1 MVAVQDGLGNI
12 VTASTASITVAIG
25 SNPGGGILSGTAT
38 KNAVAGVAAFNGLS
52 INQPGIGYTLSATSN
67 GLSAVTSALFNV
79 TSSSV
84 TLATTPTSAPAGD
97 SFTVTWAQI
106 PNPTNRDWIGL
117 YAPGSSD
124 TSYLDWMYVN
134 CSRSPSV
141 PIASGTCSF
150 PISSSRPPGTYEFR
164 LLPNDTYT
172 RIATSNAVTVSA
184 AINKL
189 AISVSQNITAGTPGF
204 SMVVE
209 SRSPSEVATNVS
221 NNTAIT
227 VSVKTG
233 TGTLGGTLSGTILAG
248 TSQVT
253 IGLAT
258 YTKAE
263 SGVVLTAARTSGD
276 TLIAGDTA
284 PFTVS
289 PGAAARLAFTTQP
302 GNAAAKSTIPGPP
315 TVTVQDNADNTVT
328 SSTHSISIAMGTN
341 PGAGTLSGNMT
352 VTSNASVSFPAL
364 SINQPGNGYTLTAS
378 AAGLTSATSNAF
390 NITSPTGTGIIA
402 GVITRVSNGA
412 TITGALVEA
421 FQGTALRGTA
431 VTNSSGNYSI
441 TGLATGTYTVRASF
455 AGLVPQMLN
464 SVIVT
469 SGNTATVDLSL
480 NFGIAVQSPVAG
492 ATVSDFSVLVTG
504 HFDTSLASEVG
515 ITVNGYV
522 ALIDGDEFATFVP
535 MDAQTT
541 MLTATLKDT
550 AGNLIAGDAVPITP
564 QLSTTEP
571 VLTFRPSPAIA
582 LVSEP
587 VGFTLTSLYEISQV
601 ELDGNGDGTIDFTGT
616 TLEGV
621 TVTFAEPG
629 IYFPTVRVMDTTSA
643 VYSDSAIVQIVDD
656 SQLDALLMAKWAAM
670 KNALRSGDT
679 AAAAS
684 YIVINKRVSYQTVF
698 NNLTIPF
705 SSIDQM
711 LGNITYQATKGF
723 EVEYEMLMNDGPNG
737 NVSYMVLFT
746 LDQDGVWRISFF

>member
-84 TLATTPTSAPAGD
+84 TLATTPTSVPAGA
-97 SFTVTWAQI
+97 SFTVTWTQI

-124 TSYLDWMYVN
+124 TAYLDWMYVN

-150 PISSSRPPGTYEFR
+150 PIPSSRPPGTYEFR

-204 SMVVE
+204 SIVVE
-209 SRSPSEVATNVS
+209 SRSPSGAATNVS
-221 NNTAIT
+221 SNTAIT

-233 TGTLGGTLSGTILAG
+233 TGMLGGTLSGTILAG

-263 SGVVLTAARTSGD
+263 SGVVLTAARASGD
-276 TLIAGDTA
+276 TLIAGDTT

-302 GNAAAKSTIPGPP
+302 GNVAVKGTIPGPP
-315 TVTVQDNADNTVT
+315 TATVQDGNGNTVT
-328 SSTHSISIAMGTN
+328 SSTHSISVAIGTN
-341 PGAGTLSGNMT
+341 PSAGTLSGNMT
-352 VTSNASVSFPAL
+352 VTSSASVSFPTL
-364 SINQPGNGYTLTAS
+364 SINQPGNGYTITAS

-390 NITSPTGTGIIA
+390 NVTSPTGTGIIS
-402 GVITRVSNGA
+402 GVITRVSTGA
-412 TITGALVEA
+412 AITGALVEA
-421 FQGTALRGTA
+421 YQGEALRGTGG
-431 VTNSSGNYSI
+431 TNSSGNYSI
-441 TGLATGTYTVRASF
+441 TGLAAGTYTVRASF
-455 AGLVPQMLN
+455 TGLVPQMVS
-464 SVIVT
+464 SVVVT
-469 SGNTATVDLSL
+469 SGNTTTVDLSL
-480 NFGIAVQSPVAG
+480 NFGIAVQSPMAG

-504 HFDTSLASEVG
+504 HFDTSLTSEVG

-522 ALIDGDEFATFVP
+522 ALQDGDEFATFVP
-535 MDAQTT
+535 IDAQTT

-550 AGNLIAGDAVPITP
+550 AGNLIASDAVPITP
-564 QLSTTEP
+564 QLPTTEP
-571 VLTFRPSPAIA
+571 VLTFRASPTIA

-587 VGFTLTSLYEISQV
+587 VAFSLVSTNEISQIQ
-601 ELDGNGDGTIDFTGT
+601 LDANGDGTIDFTGT
-616 TLEGV
+616 TLDV
-621 TVTFAEPG
+621 LSVTFAEPG
-629 IYFPTVRVMDTTSA
+629 LYYPNVRVADTNSV
-643 VYSDSAIVQIVDD
+643 VYTATGIVQILDIN
-656 SQLDALLMAKWAAM
+656 QLEVLLQSKWSAM
-670 KNALRSGDT
+670 KNALRAGDT
-679 AAAAS
+679 VTAAS
-684 YIVINKRVSYQTVF
+684 YIVYAKQAFYQNIF
-698 NNLTIPF
+698 NNLTISF
-705 SSIDQM
+705 SAIDQF
-711 LGNITYQATKGF
+711 LPNLTLVEQWHNA
-723 EVEYEMLMNDGPNG
+723 VEYEITRTEGSDQ
-737 NVSYMVLFT
+737 VTYMVLFT
-746 LDQDGVWRISFF
+746 IDDDGVWRIKFF